1 MTADQYTE
9 LIDFLTGEF
18 GQIDGRFD
26 ALERR
31 FDLVEGRFDRLEER
45 VVRVEVGL
53 EALRHDVQILGE
65 GLAAT
70 NERLDRYHQDHELRI
85 RALEDRWLGH
95 LAVQTRPQ
103 TKPNVRPTLPP
114 ANRRRP
120 LRPLAPRTG

>member
-9 LIDFLTGEF
+9 LIDFLAGKF

-31 FDLVEGRFDRLEER
+31 FDALERRFDRLEER

-85 RALEDRWLGH
+85 QALEDRWLGH
-95 LAVQTRPQ
+95 
-103 TKPNVRPTLPP
+103 
-114 ANRRRP
+114 
-120 LRPLAPRTG
+120 